1 MLDFKNM
8 DVWQKSRELVKD
20 IYLISKTYPKE
31 ETFGLSLQMRRSAIP
46 VISNISEGIGRTQT
60 KETIHFLSIAEGS
73 LFELDAQLTVSLYL
87 NYIETA
93 TYQRVSSLISECI
106 RLMQGFLNCCKKKIN
121 KTK

>member
-1 MLDFKNM
+1 M
-8 DVWQKSRELVKD
+8 WQKSRELVKD
-20 IYLISKTYPKE
+20 IYLITKTYSKE
-31 ETFGLSLQMRRSAIP
+31 ETFGLSLQMRRSAIS

-60 KETIHFLSIAEGS
+60 KETIHFPSIAKGS
-73 LFELDAQLTVSLYL
+73 SFELDTQLTVSLDL

-106 RLMQGFLNCCKKKIN
+106 RLIQGFSNYCKKKIN

>member
-46 VISNISEGIGRTQT
+46 VISNISEGLGRTQT

-106 RLMQGFLNCCKKKIN
+106 RLMQVFLNCCKKKIN